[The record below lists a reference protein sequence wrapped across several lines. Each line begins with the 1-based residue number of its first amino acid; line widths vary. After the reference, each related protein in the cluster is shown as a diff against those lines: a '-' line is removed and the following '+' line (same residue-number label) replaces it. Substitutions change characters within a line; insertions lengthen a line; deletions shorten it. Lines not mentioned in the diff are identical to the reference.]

1 MVGIEKRMANGGQRL
16 LGLVYSFAVYT
27 PTARIASY
35 FYPLAATTETLGA
48 IMASSV
54 VKLGTDNNSL
64 GKDRGLHRRYQETV
78 VPFPR

>member
-1 MVGIEKRMANGGQRL
+1 MVGIEKRMANEGQRL
-16 LGLVYSFAVYT
+16 PGLVYSFAVYT

-35 FYPLAATTETLGA
+35 FYPLAATSETLGA
-48 IMASSV
+48 LMASSV